1 MSGHAHAL
9 AMAALDV
16 NGPEGGPSDWGRD
29 HLASPRGQRTAA
41 EAEDLQ
47 GDVGTGLTAHAPRGL
62 LEPCAGTKCT
72 TIRYTANAARLGPY
86 PTGPDRAPSG
96 RCAVWTFPQ
105 PHCTWCW
112 SYCVTFTATCG
123 TSCCW

>member
-1 MSGHAHAL
+1 M
-9 AMAALDV
+9 
-16 NGPEGGPSDWGRD
+16 PWTKPTEGAVPVSDSSSATTR
-29 HLASPRGQRTAA
+29 
-41 EAEDLQ
+41 
-47 GDVGTGLTAHAPRGL
+47 
-62 LEPCAGTKCT
+62 CAGTKCT

-112 SYCVTFTATCG
+112 SYCVTFTATLRNLVLLVAVHDPQIPG
-123 TSCCW
+123 ATQVITAVAATLREP